1 MPASTVTRALQRNH
15 HKARGMS
22 LGTTI
27 PRNLES
33 SSCRNG
39 MFTRVKKYSSPTQ
52 VMPEMRCIQ
61 RRTIRTATS
70 PPGKSICGAANNPIS
85 GTYIWSPKCGIQG
98 PYWCSAA
105 VSAPSASFR
114 SHTHVLVL
122 VEITPPQPYRK
133 VADNLL
139 PPPAST
145 FGQPV
150 AVGIVARPLIVRGRD
165 TFGAGIFFARLPG
178 RTHGTQA
185 SAEHTRCLSKYS
197 PQGQVRHHNLSD

>member
-1 MPASTVTRALQRNH
+1 MPTITVTTALQRNH

-27 PRNLES
+27 PRDLAS

-39 MFTRVKKYSSPTQ
+39 MFTRVKKYNSPTQ
-52 VMPEMRCIQ
+52 VMPAMRCIQ

-85 GTYIWSPKCGIQG
+85 GTCIWSPKCDIQG

-105 VSAPSASFR
+105 VSAR
-114 SHTHVLVL
+114 SVNFTSYTHVFVL

-139 PPPAST
+139 PPPVLAFWSA
-145 FGQPV
+145 GC
-150 AVGIVARPLIVRGRD
+150 GRHRRQ
-165 TFGAGIFFARLPG
+165 TLNRQGPRYFGAGIFFARLPG

-185 SAEHTRCLSKYS
+185 SAEHTRCFSKYS
-197 PQGQVRHHNLSD
+197 PQGQVRHYDLSD